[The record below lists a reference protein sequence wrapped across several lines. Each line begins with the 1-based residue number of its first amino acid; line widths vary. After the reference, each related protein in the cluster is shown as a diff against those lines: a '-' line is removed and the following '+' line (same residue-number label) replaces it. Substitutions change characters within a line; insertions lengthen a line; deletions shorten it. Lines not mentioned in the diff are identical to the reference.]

1 MQIDIINGPAENLI
15 FINIFLLAL
24 ILSVKKIKTTH
35 SFTPQMTEELKG
47 LAILA
52 VLFSHIGYFLI
63 ADHRFLFPLSTIAG
77 VGVNL
82 FLFLSGMGLTFSS
95 LKHPLSILKFYL
107 KRLPRLFLPMWIV
120 LSIYLLMDW
129 ILLQKTYPIT
139 TTVENFLGFFPRADL
154 FLDINSPLW
163 YFTMISFYYL
173 VYPLVFHRKIAY
185 LAPLLLLL
193 IPSLLFKQELPITKD
208 VLNLY
213 KVHLIS
219 FPLGVFFALII
230 QEKNLSLFRFH
241 FKNIFLRSN
250 LVFFLIPIFL
260 GVFAYTSIN
269 SGVGLEKEIEQTIS
283 LITMFSI
290 IFVFIAKKIEFN
302 IFHIFGKYSYEIYLL
317 HWPLLSRYDLFYQY
331 LPASI
336 ATVIYLSEFILL
348 AYLLQKIVGMIIKK
362 FYKLDREKG
371 SSAPAVSKE

>member
-1 MQIDIINGPAENLI
+1 MQIDIINGSAENLI

-24 ILSVKKIKTTH
+24 ILSVKRFNTTH

-63 ADHRFLFPLSTIAG
+63 SDHRFLFPLSTIAG

-95 LKHPLSILKFYL
+95 IKQPLSILKFYL

-129 ILLQKTYPIT
+129 ILLQKTYPLIT
-139 TTVENFLGFFPRADL
+139 SVENYLGFFPRADL

-163 YFTMISFYYL
+163 YFTMIFFYYL
-173 VYPLVFHRKIAY
+173 LYPLVFHRKIAY
-185 LAPLLLLL
+185 LTPVFLLL
-193 IPSLLFKQELPITKD
+193 IPFLLFKMDLPVTKD

-213 KVHLIS
+213 KVHFVS
-219 FPLGVFFALII
+219 FPLGVLFALII
-230 QEKNLSLFRFH
+230 QERNLSLFRFH

-250 LVFFLIPIFL
+250 LVFILVPIFL

-269 SGVGLEKEIEQTIS
+269 SGVGLEKEIEQTVS

-290 IFVFIAKKIEFN
+290 IFVFIAKNIEFRLFN
-302 IFHIFGKYSYEIYLL
+302 IFGKYSYEIYLL
-317 HWPLLSRYDLFYQY
+317 HWPLLVRYDLFYKY

-336 ATVIYLSEFILL
+336 ATILYLGIFIVWGYFLHKL
-348 AYLLQKIVGMIIKK
+348 VKVTFKKI
-362 FYKLDREKG
+362 KL
-371 SSAPAVSKE
+371 

>member
-1 MQIDIINGPAENLI
+1 MQINISNGPTENLI

-24 ILSVKKIKTTH
+24 ILSIKKFKTTH

-63 ADHRFLFPLSTIAG
+63 SDHRFLFPLSTIAG

-95 LKHPLSILKFYL
+95 LKQPASIFTFYW

-129 ILLQKTYPIT
+129 IFLQRTYPVSTSI
-139 TTVENFLGFFPRADL
+139 ENFLGFFPRADL
-154 FLDINSPLW
+154 FFDINSPLW
-163 YFTMISFYYL
+163 YFSMILFYYL

-185 LAPLLLLL
+185 LAPVLLLL
-193 IPSLLFKQELPITKD
+193 IPYILFKQDLSITKD
-208 VLNLY
+208 VINLY
-213 KVHLIS
+213 KVHLVS
-219 FPLGVFFALII
+219 FPLGVLFALII
-230 QEKNLSLFRFH
+230 QEKNLSLIRFH

-250 LVFFLIPIFL
+250 LVFILIPIFL
-260 GVFAYTSIN
+260 GIFSYTSIN

-290 IFVFIAKKIEFN
+290 IFVFIAKNIEFK
-302 IFHIFGKYSYEIYLL
+302 FFCIFGKYSYEIYLF
-317 HWPLLSRYDLFYQY
+317 HWPLLSRYDLFYKY

-336 ATVIYLSEFILL
+336 ATIIYLLEFILL
-348 AYLLQKIVGMIIKK
+348 AYLLQKSVGLIIKK
-362 FYKLDREKG
+362 YYQLDGKKP
-371 SSAPAVSKE
+371 SSLPEASKE

>member
-24 ILSVKKIKTTH
+24 ILSVKKFNTTH
-35 SFTPQMTEELKG
+35 SFTPQTTEELKG

-63 ADHRFLFPLSTIAG
+63 SDHRFLFPLSTIAG

-95 LKHPLSILKFYL
+95 IKQSVPIFTFYL

-120 LSIYLLMDW
+120 LSIYLLIDW
-129 ILLQKTYPIT
+129 IVLQRTYPVT
-139 TTVENFLGFFPRADL
+139 TSIENFLGFFPRADL

-163 YFTMISFYYL
+163 YFTMILFYYL
-173 VYPLVFHRKIAY
+173 IYPLVFHRKIAY
-185 LAPLLLLL
+185 LSPLLLLL
-193 IPSLLFKQELPITKD
+193 IPSLLFKQDLPITKD

-213 KVHLIS
+213 KVHLVS
-219 FPLGVFFALII
+219 FPLGVLFALII
-230 QEKNLSLFRFH
+230 QEKNLGLIRFH

-250 LVFFLIPIFL
+250 LVFILIPLFL
-260 GVFAYTSIN
+260 GIFSYTSIH

-290 IFVFIAKKIEFN
+290 IFLFIAKNIEFKL
-302 IFHIFGKYSYEIYLL
+302 FHIFGKYSYEIYLL
-317 HWPLLSRYDLFYQY
+317 HWPLLSRYDLIYKY

-336 ATVIYLSEFILL
+336 ATIIYLVEFILL
-348 AYLLQKIVGMIIKK
+348 AYLLQKSVGMIIKK
-362 FYKLDREKG
+362 YYKFDREKG
-371 SSAPAVSKE
+371 SSVPAVSKE